1 MQDFAAIDF
10 EIANI
15 QRCSVYSVGLV
26 KSRAGRH
33 RSLCCHRAGDII
45 TNCKI

>member
-1 MQDFAAIDF
+1 MKDFTAIDF
-10 EIANI
+10 ETANL
-15 QRCSVYSVGLV
+15 QRCSVCSVGLV